1 MCIQAPL
8 SSTSRIDECNTNVA
22 KIKKKLTSR
31 TIASQNLLGLK
42 SEERVEELFY
52 TFKKRK
58 LFCLC
63 VQETWRSGRKCLENE
78 GSMLLLSGLE
88 EDEMRTNRGEQ
99 GVGIA
104 LSPEAVEAWERAGKV
119 LHDDLGGRL
128 IAIRLLVKD
137 HCEKEVGVFLVSA
150 YCPVGNAKHEL
161 WEDFFERL
169 RSCISRKETSDIL
182 LIGIDANSSL
192 GTGKRGE
199 QNMMPAV
206 GPYGNPHVNASGI
219 RFRSF
224 LEVNSL
230 ASVTTFFRKKL
241 YSTWS
246 HPRSKKPHQIDH
258 FITEKSSISRFID
271 AGRYNP
277 LLYSDHL
284 AISCKLRICSRLKKR
299 TLTDRQKFLRL
310 DASKLKDEETR
321 LLFCRSVKE
330 KFESLEG
337 EPYEKLNNS
346 IDYVAKEILPNKPK
360 AQPQWF
366 QMEEEKLSNLI
377 DERNNAMKAAIGHR
391 TRSKTMRLR
400 KARKNLK
407 VAIREVKNKWIQQK
421 CDAMNSSNSK
431 NGTAGCWKALK
442 ELKKGLTKTRPTAS

>member
-1 MCIQAPL
+1 M
-8 SSTSRIDECNTNVA
+8 SRIDECNTNVA

-88 EDEMRTNRGEQ
+88 ENEMRTNRGEQ

-128 IAIRLLVKD
+128 IAVRLLVKD

-192 GTGKRGE
+192 GIGKRGE

-230 ASVTTFFRKKL
+230 ASVTTFF
-241 YSTWS
+241 
-246 HPRSKKPHQIDH
+246 P
-258 FITEKSSISRFID
+258 
-271 AGRYNP
+271 
-277 LLYSDHL
+277 
-284 AISCKLRICSRLKKR
+284 
-299 TLTDRQKFLRL
+299 
-310 DASKLKDEETR
+310 
-321 LLFCRSVKE
+321 
-330 KFESLEG
+330 
-337 EPYEKLNNS
+337 
-346 IDYVAKEILPNKPK
+346 
-360 AQPQWF
+360 
-366 QMEEEKLSNLI
+366 
-377 DERNNAMKAAIGHR
+377 
-391 TRSKTMRLR
+391 
-400 KARKNLK
+400 
-407 VAIREVKNKWIQQK
+407 
-421 CDAMNSSNSK
+421 
-431 NGTAGCWKALK
+431 
-442 ELKKGLTKTRPTAS
+442 